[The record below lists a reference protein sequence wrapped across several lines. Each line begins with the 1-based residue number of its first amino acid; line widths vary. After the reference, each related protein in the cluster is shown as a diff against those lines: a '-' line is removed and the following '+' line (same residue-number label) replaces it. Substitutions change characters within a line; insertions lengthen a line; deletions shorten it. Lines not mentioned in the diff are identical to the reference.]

1 MSGSELEAGWVA
13 DDLQAEF
20 PELRLWSVRCEAR
33 PGRSTPGLRQRLKT
47 LSSRFYGA
55 QAVQLRTDPIPHAYR
70 VFYRHVGLDPDTER
84 TPVEAAVVNRLL
96 HGGFR
101 SRGLV
106 EDALLVAV
114 AETGVPLWAL
124 DDATLDGPIG
134 IRAAGD
140 DEPLGR
146 GQYAPDARPGRL
158 VVADRASPVAEL
170 FADPAPGH
178 GPGDGTEALRV
189 YAVQVA
195 GVPAIHVE
203 EAFWL
208 VAEAL
213 DTSG

>member
-1 MSGSELEAGWVA
+1 MSDELERGWVA
-13 DDLQAEF
+13 EDLAAEF
-20 PELRLWSVRCEAR
+20 PELRLWSLRHVVR
-33 PGRSTPGLRQRLKT
+33 PGPTTPGLRERLKT

-114 AETGVPLWAL
+114 AETAVPLWAL
-124 DDATLDGPIG
+124 DDATLDGAIG
-134 IRAAGD
+134 IRTAGD
-140 DEPLGR
+140 AESLGR
-146 GQYAPDARPGRL
+146 GEYAPDARPGRL
-158 VVADRASPVAEL
+158 VVADSTSPVAEL

-178 GPGDGTEALRV
+178 GPGKETEALRIF
-189 YAVQVA
+189 AVQVA

-208 VAEAL
+208 ATEAL
-213 DTSG
+213 DSSA

>member
-1 MSGSELEAGWVA
+1 MTAAPQAGWI
-13 DDLQAEF
+13 DPDLQAEF
-20 PELRLWSVRCEAR
+20 PGLRLWSVRCATR
-33 PGRSTPGLRQRLKT
+33 MGRSTPGLREQLRQ
-47 LSSRFYGA
+47 LSSRFGGA
-55 QAVQLRTDPIPHAYR
+55 QAVQLRTDPIPQAYR
-70 VFYRHVGLDPDTER
+70 TFYRQVGLDPDTER
-84 TPVEAAVVNRLL
+84 TPVEAAAIGRLL

-124 DDATLDGPIG
+124 DDDTLDGPIG

-140 DEPLGR
+140 TESIGR
-146 GQYAPDARPGRL
+146 GELADDALPGRL
-158 VVADRASPVAEL
+158 VVADRGGPVAEL
-170 FADPAPGH
+170 FADPPAAHAPGRA
-178 GPGDGTEALRV
+178 TAAVRI

-208 VAEAL
+208 AAQAL
-213 DTSG
+213 DSGG

>member
-1 MSGSELEAGWVA
+1 MSGPELELGWVA
-13 DDLQAEF
+13 ADLQAEF
-20 PELRLWSVRCEAR
+20 PELRLWSARVEAS
-33 PGRSTPGLRQRLKT
+33 PGRSTAGLRERLRT
-47 LSSRFYGA
+47 LSNRFHGA
-55 QAVQLRTDPIPHAYR
+55 RAIQLRTDPIPHAYR

-101 SRGLV
+101 SRGLI

-124 DDATLDGPIG
+124 DEATLEGEIG
-134 IRAAGD
+134 IRRAGAA
-140 DEPLGR
+140 ESRGR
-146 GQYAPDARPGRL
+146 GEYASDARPGRL
-158 VVADRASPVAEL
+158 VVADQRSPVAEL
-170 FADPAPGH
+170 FADPQAGH
-178 GPGDGTEALRV
+178 GPGEGTEALRI

-208 VAEAL
+208 ASEAL
-213 DTSG
+213 DSAP

>member
-1 MSGSELEAGWVA
+1 MSAAELERGWVA
-13 DDLQAEF
+13 EDLQSEF
-20 PELRLWSVRCEAR
+20 PELRLWSVRCEAQ
-33 PGRSTPGLRQRLKT
+33 PGRSTPGLKQRLKT

-124 DDATLDGPIG
+124 DDATLEGAIG
-134 IRAAGD
+134 IRMAG
-140 DEPLGR
+140 ETESLGR
-146 GQYAPDARPGRL
+146 GEYAHDARPGRL
-158 VVADRASPVAEL
+158 VVADQASPVAEL
-170 FADPAPGH
+170 FADPTPGH
-178 GPGDGTEALRV
+178 APGDGTEALRI

-195 GVPAIHVE
+195 GVPSIHVE

-208 VAEAL
+208 ASEAL
-213 DTSG
+213 DSAR

>member
-1 MSGSELEAGWVA
+1 MSAGAPELGWVA
-13 DDLQAEF
+13 GDLQAEF
-20 PELRLWSVRCEAR
+20 PELRLWTARCAAR
-33 PGRSTPGLRQRLKT
+33 PGPSTAGLRERLKA

-96 HGGFR
+96 HGAFR

-134 IRAAGD
+134 IRLAG
-140 DEPLGR
+140 ETEQLGR
-146 GQYAPDARPGRL
+146 GEYAPDARPGRL
-158 VVADRASPVAEL
+158 VVADSASPVAEL
-170 FADPAPGH
+170 FGAPAPGH
-178 GPGDGTEALRV
+178 APSKGTEALRV

-208 VAEAL
+208 ASEAL
-213 DTSG
+213 DSAS

>member
-1 MSGSELEAGWVA
+1 MTARELERGWVDA
-13 DDLQAEF
+13 GLQAEF
-20 PELRLWSVRCEAR
+20 PELRLWSVCHEAR
-33 PGRSTPGLRQRLKT
+33 PGTSTPGLRERLRT

-55 QAVQLRTDPIPHAYR
+55 QAVQLRTEPIPHAYR

-84 TPVEAAVVNRLL
+84 TPVEAAVVERLL

-114 AETGVPLWAL
+114 AETSVPLWAL

-134 IRAAGD
+134 IRPATD
-140 DEPLGR
+140 RERLGR
-146 GQYAPDARPGRL
+146 GEYAPDARPGRL
-158 VVADRASPVAEL
+158 VVADQTAPVAEL

-178 GPGDGTEALRV
+178 GPGEGTEALRV

-208 VAEAL
+208 VSEAL
-213 DTSG
+213 DSAG

>member
-1 MSGSELEAGWVA
+1 MSAQELELGWVA
-13 DDLQAEF
+13 ADVQAEF
-20 PELRLWSVRCEAR
+20 PELRLWSVRHEAR
-33 PGRSTPGLRQRLKT
+33 PGRSTPGLRERLRA

-124 DDATLDGPIG
+124 DEGTLDGTIG
-134 IRAAGD
+134 IRMATD
-140 DEPLGR
+140 TESLGR
-146 GQYAPDARPGRL
+146 GEYASDARPGRL
-158 VVADRASPVAEL
+158 VVADQTSPVAEL
-170 FADPAPGH
+170 FADPQAGHAPGE
-178 GPGDGTEALRV
+178 GTEVLRI

-208 VAEAL
+208 ASEAL
-213 DTSG
+213 DTAR